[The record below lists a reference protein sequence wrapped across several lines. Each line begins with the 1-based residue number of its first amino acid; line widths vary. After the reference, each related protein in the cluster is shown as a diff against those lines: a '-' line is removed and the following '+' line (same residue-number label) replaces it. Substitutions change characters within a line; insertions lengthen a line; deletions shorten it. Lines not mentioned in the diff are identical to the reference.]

1 MYDKDAPPAEEGSTD
16 REELERLRQS
26 EQHADRMDQ
35 PAAPTESKD

>member
-1 MYDKDAPPAEEGSTD
+1 MYDKDAPEESSTD

-35 PAAPTESKD
+35 PAAPTEQRKD